1 MNEKELTAVIAK
13 QFFLTKV
20 ESKEIIQL
28 LLSKFS
34 ESLKRGE
41 RVYLRGF
48 GSFVKQ
54 KRSAKKVRHPKTKQ
68 ITTIPEHLTVHFNP
82 SPRLLKKISGT

>member
-1 MNEKELTAVIAK
+1 MNEKTLSHLIAK

-28 LLSKFS
+28 LLLKTA
-34 ESLKRGE
+34 ESLKINE
-41 RVYLRGF
+41 RVYFRGF
-48 GSFVKQ
+48 GSFQKQ

-68 ITTIPEHLTVHFNP
+68 ITTIPARLTVSFKP
-82 SPRLLKKISGT
+82 SPHLIRKIS

>member
-1 MNEKELTAVIAK
+1 MNEKTISNTIAK

-28 LLSKFS
+28 ILSKSS

-41 RVYLRGF
+41 RVYFRGF
-48 GSFVKQ
+48 GAFTKQ
-54 KRSAKKVRHPKTKQ
+54 KRSAKKVRHPKTKKI
-68 ITTIPEHLTVHFNP
+68 ITISEHVTIHFTP
-82 SPRLLKKISGT
+82 SPLLLKKLA

>member
-1 MNEKELTAVIAK
+1 MTERTLSDAIAK

-28 LLSKFS
+28 LLSIFS
-34 ESLKRGE
+34 ESLAHGE

-48 GSFVKQ
+48 GSFSKK
-54 KRSAKKVRHPKTKQ
+54 KRAAKKVRHPKTGQ
-68 ITTIPEHLTVHFNP
+68 MMTLPERVTVDFNP
-82 SPRLLKKISGT
+82 SNKLLKKLA